1 MAKSA
6 EGEGEHELVQQI
18 YDQIRVEGERNTT
31 TIELRR
37 DHDLDGRDKKHRV
50 DIYWKF
56 RVGENT
62 YSVIVEVKGSEST
75 VDLDQLFQ
83 LKNVLNDLPEQT
95 WGVFVTREGYQ
106 EDALE
111 YAKRNRILLYE
122 LHMPDER
129 DRTGRINTFNI
140 TINIYQPHFTNIKF
154 EQDVE
159 WNLNELAQ
167 LKIPRDEARKIKVE
181 GSDELKFYDENGKE
195 FTNAL
200 TFFNSLVPK
209 GFDVLLPTKITYP
222 FDKPTFVKTTDP
234 RVRMK
239 IKSVEVTIY
248 KTHVEI
254 QLKGE
259 NFVEFVIKN
268 IAKGTTVFPG

>member
-6 EGEGEHELVQQI
+6 EGEHELVQQI
-18 YDQIRVEGERNTT
+18 YDQIRGEGERNTT
-31 TIELRR
+31 TIDLRR

-56 RVGENT
+56 RIGENT

-75 VDLDQLFQ
+75 VDLEQLFQ

-122 LHMPDER
+122 LHMPNEWDS
-129 DRTGRINTFNI
+129 TGRINTFNI
-140 TINIYQPHFTNIKF
+140 TLHIYQPHFTNIKF

-159 WNLNELAQ
+159 WNLKELAQ
-167 LKIPRDEARKIKVE
+167 LEIPRDEARKIKVE

-248 KTHVEI
+248 KTHIEI

-259 NFVEFVIKN
+259 NFVEFVIRN
-268 IAKGTTVFPG
+268 IAKGTTTAFPG